1 MHEAN
6 VLVVTDDPTL
16 RRALRTVMGVKGYQ
30 VTVIDSGEDVLHL
43 SRLGRYD
50 LVLVDNDLY
59 DNTSFEVCKT
69 IRSVSEIPIIIMS
82 ADTSEDQ
89 GVNIV
94 REIVDGQ
101 LRKPF
106 GVSEL
111 FACLQD
117 IVEKPAEVS
126 LN

>member
-1 MHEAN
+1 MHEVN

-16 RRALRTVMGVKGYQ
+16 RRALRTVMGAKGYQ

-59 DNTSFEVCKT
+59 DDTSFEICKA
-69 IRSVSEIPIIIMS
+69 IRSFSEIPLIIMS
-82 ADTSEDQ
+82 ADTSEERD
-89 GVNIV
+89 VNVI
-94 REIVDGQ
+94 REIVSGQ

-126 LN
+126 LS

>member
-16 RRALRTVMGVKGYQ
+16 RRALRTVMGAKGYE
-30 VTVIDSGEDVLHL
+30 VTVIDGSEDVLDL

-59 DNTSFEVCKT
+59 DNTSFEVCKA
-69 IRSVSEIPIIIMS
+69 IRSASEIPLIIMS
-82 ADTSEDQ
+82 ADTSEEL
-89 GVNIV
+89 GVSVV
-94 REIVDGQ
+94 REIVSGQ

-117 IVEKPAEVS
+117 IVEKPVEVS